1 MKLYDDL
8 VWRGLIQDISNPEI
22 ENKLNNEELTFYI
35 GTDPTADSLHIGHYP
50 SFLLAKRL
58 KLAGHHPIMLVGGAT
73 ALIGDPRGKGERVLQ
88 SYEEI
93 NKNYLKLRNQ
103 VEKLFGCET
112 VNNYDWIK
120 DINTIEFLRDYGKN
134 FTINYMLDKDK
145 VRKQL
150 DNGLSF
156 TEFSYM
162 ILQALDFKHLY
173 ETRNVTLQVA
183 GSDQWGNITS
193 GIELIRKTLGVEVYG
208 MTMPLVL
215 DEAGNKIGKSEGN
228 AVWLDKEKTSPYFL
242 YQYLINAADSIVI
255 DYLKRLT
262 LLSREEIEELEK
274 SLKEEPHLRLA
285 HKALAREVITDVHGK
300 EEYEKVLRISEAL
313 FSGNLKE
320 LSGGEIKEAFL
331 NIPSYE
337 VEEDKNIVDLLVE
350 AGICSSKREA
360 REFVINNSIS
370 INGEKINDLE
380 FIIKSSDA
388 IVDNYTIIRK
398 GKKKYF
404 VIKHMR

>member
-1 MKLYDDL
+1 
-8 VWRGLIQDISNPEI
+8 
-22 ENKLNNEELTFYI
+22 
-35 GTDPTADSLHIGHYP
+35 
-50 SFLLAKRL
+50 
-58 KLAGHHPIMLVGGAT
+58 
-73 ALIGDPRGKGERVLQ
+73 
-88 SYEEI
+88 
-93 NKNYLKLRNQ
+93 
-103 VEKLFGCET
+103 
-112 VNNYDWIK
+112 
-120 DINTIEFLRDYGKN
+120 
-134 FTINYMLDKDK
+134 MLDKDK

-215 DEAGNKIGKSEGN
+215 DENGNKIGKSEGN

-242 YQYLINAADSIVI
+242 YQYLINAADTIVI

-262 LLSREEIEELEK
+262 LLSREEIEKLEV

-285 HKALAREVITDVHGK
+285 HKALAKEVICDVHGK
-300 EEYEKVLRISEAL
+300 EEYEKVLKISEAL
-313 FSGNLKE
+313 FSGDLKSLTSDE
-320 LSGGEIKEAFL
+320 LLDAFN

-337 VEEDKNIVDLLVE
+337 VLEDKNIVDLLVE
-350 AGICSSKREA
+350 SGICTSKREA
-360 REFVINNSIS
+360 REFVSNNSIS
-370 INGEKINDLE
+370 INGERVNDLE
-380 FIIKSSDA
+380 FIVKSTNA
-388 IVDNYTIIRK
+388 IVDNFTIIRK

-404 VIKHMR
+404 VIKHNS

>member
-8 VWRGLIQDISNPEI
+8 VWRGLIQDISNPEL

-58 KLAGHHPIMLVGGAT
+58 KNAGHHPIMLVGGAT

-88 SYEEI
+88 SYEVI
-93 NKNYLKLRNQ
+93 NNNYVKLRSQ

-134 FTINYMLDKDK
+134 FTVNYMLDKDK

-215 DEAGNKIGKSEGN
+215 DENGNKIGKSEGN

-242 YQYLINAADSIVI
+242 YQYLINASDSIVI

-262 LLSREEIEELEK
+262 LLSREEIEKLEK

-320 LSGGEIKEAFL
+320 LSGEEIKEAFL

-337 VEEDKNIVDLLVE
+337 LSEEKNIIDVLVE
-350 AGICSSKREA
+350 AEICSSKREA
-360 REFVINNSIS
+360 REFVSNNSIS
-370 INGEKINDLE
+370 INGEKVNDLE
-380 FIIKSSDA
+380 FIIKKDNA

-404 VIKHMR
+404 VIKHI